1 MNRKDKG
8 GAMLKVLM
16 ILLAIC
22 GIFTNYSPVLAISDG
37 AAKLR
42 NLNGLSE
49 FTPPETFL
57 NGNFIADEIEP
68 QFVFGKVEDFR
79 KSRSCPTAWLIE
91 DGQKERIKNR
101 ENTSD
106 PFEYTLYLE
115 EDCPGK
121 VVYYIFLDR
130 TQCTADQWMEWRKV
144 FHKSKT
150 QEEYG
155 AVGALLEKATQS
167 GFHVGAELRFI
178 EIGDNLIS
186 KKTEDF
192 LTGDLKISPIYD
204 LKQCKPVT
212 K

>member
-1 MNRKDKG
+1 MSK
-8 GAMLKVLM
+8 ALI

-22 GIFTNYSPVLAISDG
+22 GILITYSTVLAISDG

-42 NLNGLSE
+42 DLNSLSE
-49 FTPPETFL
+49 FAPPETFL

-68 QFVFGKVEDFR
+68 QFVFGKVKDFW
-79 KSRSCPTAWLIE
+79 KSRSCPAAWLIE

-101 ENTSD
+101 KNPSD

-121 VVYYIFLDR
+121 VVYFIFVDR
-130 TQCTADQWMEWRKV
+130 SQCKGDQWMEWREI
-144 FHKSKT
+144 FHKSKA

-155 AVGALLEKATQS
+155 AVGTLLQKAAQN
-167 GFHVGAELRFI
+167 GFHVDAELRFI
-178 EIGDNLIS
+178 EIGGNLIS
-186 KKTEDF
+186 KKPEDF
-192 LTGDLKISPIYD
+192 LTGDLKVSPIYD
-204 LKQCKPVT
+204 LEQGKPVA